1 MKNASYLM
9 ARWQIWRKISTYTK
23 ATIDNNNMGPIG
35 PRQLVAPPRD
45 LAWVKRPHGI
55 QTMALGIRYGKEY
68 NNNMRP
74 FGPSQLVAPP
84 RDLAW
89 VKQPHGIQ
97 TMALG
102 IKYGKEYGVS
112 AKATNDDNITQF
124 VAIWPKPSGDTAT

>member
-1 MKNASYLM
+1 M
-9 ARWQIWRKISTYTK
+9 ARWQIWRKISTYIK
-23 ATIDNNNMGPIG
+23 ATIDNNNM
-35 PRQLVAPPRD
+35 
-45 LAWVKRPHGI
+45 
-55 QTMALGIRYGKEY
+55 
-68 NNNMRP
+68 RP
-74 FGPSQLVAPP
+74 FGRSQLVTPP